1 MTVRKSIDKFIT
13 FFRQQRLAVGQIEAS
28 PIYRKILYLVQI
40 DALSRA
46 AFPGEKGHKDRV
58 LKFLNE
64 YSNWSIRDRVS
75 AIHLQDSLKKNGK
88 LSGPLFDLVNARVR
102 EFKIRESKIYANDD
116 LTVEEV
122 QCPACSEVP
131 SIVKE
136 ARYDELFYTYRNTLI
151 HEFREPGKYQLPFEE
166 YPNPFWDK
174 VLNPN
179 DREMPW
185 ELVVPLR
192 FLKTLCEDSING
204 LERCLIEQ
212 NRDPRLAYKFE
223 TPWPRR

>member
-1 MTVRKSIDKFIT
+1 M
-13 FFRQQRLAVGQIEAS
+13 
-28 PIYRKILYLVQI
+28 
-40 DALSRA
+40 
-46 AFPGEKGHKDRV
+46 

-64 YSNWSIRDRVS
+64 HSNWSIGDRVS
-75 AIHLQDSLKKNGK
+75 AIHLQDSLKKKGE
-88 LSGPLFDLVNARVR
+88 LSGPLFDLVNDRVQAFNKR
-102 EFKIRESKIYANDD
+102 ASKIYPNDD
-116 LTVEEV
+116 LTFEEV

-179 DREMPW
+179 AREMPW

-192 FLKTLCEDSING
+192 FLEILCEGSING

>member
-1 MTVRKSIDKFIT
+1 MTVRESIDKFIA
-13 FFRQQRLAVGQIEAS
+13 FFRQQRLDIGQIEAL
-28 PIYRKILYLVQI
+28 PIYRKILYLVEI

-46 AFPGEKGHKDRV
+46 AFPSEKGHKDRV

-75 AIHLQDSLKKNGK
+75 AIHLQHSLKTNGE
-88 LSGPLFDLVNARVR
+88 LSGPLFDLVTAQVQ
-102 EFKIRESKIYANDD
+102 EFKIRKSKIYPNDD
-116 LTVEEV
+116 LTIEEV
-122 QCPACSEVP
+122 QCSACSEVP

-166 YPNPFWDK
+166 YPNPFWDR
-174 VLNPN
+174 VLILNA
-179 DREMPW
+179 REMPW
-185 ELVVPLR
+185 ELVFPEK
-192 FLKTLCEDSING
+192 FLEKLCEGCING

-212 NRDPRLAYKFE
+212 NRDPLLAYKFE